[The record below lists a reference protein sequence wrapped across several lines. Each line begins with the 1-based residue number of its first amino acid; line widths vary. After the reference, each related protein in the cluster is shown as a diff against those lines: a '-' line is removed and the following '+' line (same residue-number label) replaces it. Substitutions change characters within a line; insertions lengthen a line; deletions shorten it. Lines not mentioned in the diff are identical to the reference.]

1 MDKRWTWDFPKN
13 PKNMPQLGI
22 EPRTQGFSE
31 LGIRVFERKINTFS
45 PIEMLIKHKK
55 CYDKWTQNG
64 HRFFFISDYVEDE
77 DEKTQGG

>member
-1 MDKRWTWDFPKN
+1 
-13 PKNMPQLGI
+13 MPQLGI

-45 PIEMLIKHKK
+45 PIEMLIKYKK

-64 HRFFFISDYVEDE
+64 HGFSQCTV
-77 DEKTQGG
+77 K